1 MNSIIASLL
10 VTAAL
15 YSLPQP
21 SYPDVYFVEPFQMKT
36 TAYCQGYKTCTGD
49 DVRYG
54 ICAVKKSWVGKT
66 AILYEVSDDGSIG
79 DMLGVWECL
88 DTGFGSD
95 SDGDGVGSIQEGKV
109 IDIYFPTFDEC
120 KEWMKKTNGKVYV
133 QLMDAVG

>member
-1 MNSIIASLL
+1 M
-10 VTAAL
+10 
-15 YSLPQP
+15 
-21 SYPDVYFVEPFQMKT
+21 
-36 TAYCQGYKTCTGD
+36 G
-49 DVRYG
+49 R
-54 ICAVKKSWVGKT
+54 KT